1 MTRRQRSTTKAPV
14 RVHPGRLAV
23 LVLGIVAAYFFV
35 SPLRA
40 FFAQQDRYQRE
51 VAALAQAR
59 AQNAE
64 LKAELA
70 TMGTQ
75 EYVVRQARKDFQLVP
90 PGVQAFVVKGLTPGT
105 VGDGASS
112 ASVPKTPPL
121 SVAQRLADLWQT
133 IAN

>member
-1 MTRRQRSTTKAPV
+1 MAARQRNTTKAPV
-14 RVHPGRLAV
+14 RLHPGRLAV

-51 VAALAQAR
+51 VAALAQVR

-90 PGVQAFVVKGLTPGT
+90 PGVQAFVVKGLPHEPLVDQAPAG
-105 VGDGASS
+105 SS
-112 ASVPKTPPL
+112 PKTSHL
-121 SVAQRLADLWQT
+121 SIAQRLADLWHT
-133 IAN
+133 IAD

>member
-1 MTRRQRSTTKAPV
+1 MTRRQRNVTRAPV

-51 VAALAQAR
+51 LVALAQAR

-70 TMGTQ
+70 TMGTK
-75 EYVVRQARKDFQLVP
+75 EYVVRQAREDFQLVP
-90 PGVQAFVVKGLTPGT
+90 PGVQAFVVKGLPQEPIGS
-105 VGDGASS
+105 GSRQS
-112 ASVPKTPPL
+112 SVPDRPGLT
-121 SVAQRLADLWQT
+121 VVDRLVDLWHT
-133 IAN
+133 IAK

>member
-1 MTRRQRSTTKAPV
+1 MAGRQRNTTKAPV
-14 RVHPGRLAV
+14 RLHPGRLAV

-51 VAALAQAR
+51 VAALAQVR

-64 LKAELA
+64 LKAELT
-70 TMGTQ
+70 TMGTE

-90 PGVQAFVVKGLTPGT
+90 PGVQAFVVKGLPQEPLADQALAG
-105 VGDGASS
+105 SS
-112 ASVPKTPPL
+112 PKTPHL
-121 SVAQRLADLWQT
+121 SIAQRLADLWHT
-133 IAN
+133 IVD